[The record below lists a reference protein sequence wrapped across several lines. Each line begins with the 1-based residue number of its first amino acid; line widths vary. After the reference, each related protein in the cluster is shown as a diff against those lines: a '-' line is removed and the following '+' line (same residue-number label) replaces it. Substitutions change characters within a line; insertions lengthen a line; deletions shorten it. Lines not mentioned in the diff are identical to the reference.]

1 MIKTIITK
9 VKRIENEEIIMVM
22 TKTKIIITVIIKELH
37 KGFWDCCLGQGILFK
52 SA

>member
-22 TKTKIIITVIIKELH
+22 TKTKIITVIIKELH